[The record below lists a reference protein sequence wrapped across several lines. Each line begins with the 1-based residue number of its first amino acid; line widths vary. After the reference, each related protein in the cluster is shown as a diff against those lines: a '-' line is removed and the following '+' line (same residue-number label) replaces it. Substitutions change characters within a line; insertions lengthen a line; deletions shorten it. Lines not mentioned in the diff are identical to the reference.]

1 MGNNWKR
8 QPKIQSQTTQ
18 TPTPSPSLT
27 KDPISTVWD
36 HEGTYQTP
44 KQQYIPPKPIH
55 FFPKLPRLWVMT
67 GRVGLK
73 SKVKTNHPPIPSP
86 SLTKDRISTVWD
98 HGRGGPYQTPANTN
112 SCVHY
117 TPIPKRYRC
126 YTFAQLGVG
135 LAAFSSIRAGFLHSL
150 AKCHRQMEW
159 PKYTVSYRVPNL

>member
-1 MGNNWKR
+1 MHLLTL
-8 QPKIQSQTTQ
+8 P
-18 TPTPSPSLT
+18 PTYPPHPHPSPKTPYQQSGT
-27 KDPISTVWD
+27 MRGPIRPPNNNTYPPQTDP
-36 HEGTYQTP
+36 
-44 KQQYIPPKPIH
+44 

-67 GRVGLK
+67 GCVGLK